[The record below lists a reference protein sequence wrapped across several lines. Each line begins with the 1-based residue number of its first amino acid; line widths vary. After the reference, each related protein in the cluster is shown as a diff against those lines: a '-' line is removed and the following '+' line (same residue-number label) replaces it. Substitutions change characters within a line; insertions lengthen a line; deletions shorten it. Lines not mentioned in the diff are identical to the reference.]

1 MTNSFDGDT
10 GPVMESTLKTLK
22 ELRVALLHLH
32 KMLLDIERYSYER
45 THGRVSPGTLLKLII
60 NHEQFAWLR
69 PVSGIIVSI
78 DELLDDEERKEKDA
92 RLLISQVRDLLV
104 PAETGTSFAMQYYN
118 AIQNNPDVVLLN
130 REISAILAG
139 SA

>member
-1 MTNSFDGDT
+1 MTNSFEGDA
-10 GPVMESTLKTLK
+10 GPVMESTLKTLN

-32 KMLLDIERYSYER
+32 KMLLDIERYSYEQS
-45 THGRVSPGTLLKLII
+45 HGRVSPGKLLKLII
-60 NHEQFAWLR
+60 EHEQFSWLR
-69 PVSGIIVSI
+69 PISGIIVSI

-104 PAETGTSFAMQYYN
+104 PAETGTPFARHYYN
-118 AIQNNPDVVLLN
+118 AIQNNPNVVLAHK
-130 REISAILAG
+130 EASAILAS

>member
-1 MTNSFDGDT
+1 MINSFDGDT
-10 GPVMESTLKTLK
+10 GPVMESTLKTLN

-32 KMLLDIERYSYER
+32 KMLLDIERYSYEQS
-45 THGRVSPGTLLKLII
+45 HGRVSPGKLLKLII
-60 NHEQFAWLR
+60 EHEQFSWLR

-104 PAETGTSFAMQYYN
+104 PAETGTPFARHYYN
-118 AIQNNPDVVLLN
+118 AIQNNPNVVLAHK
-130 REISAILAG
+130 EASAILAS

>member
-10 GPVMESTLKTLK
+10 GPVMESTLKTLN

-32 KMLLDIERYSYER
+32 KMLLDIERYRYEQ
-45 THGRVSPGTLLKLII
+45 THGRVSPGKLLKLII
-60 NHEQFAWLR
+60 EDEQFSWLR

-78 DELLDDEERKEKDA
+78 DELVDDEGRKEKDA

-104 PAETGTSFAMQYYN
+104 PAETGTPFARHYYN
-118 AIQNNPDVVLLN
+118 AIQNNPNVVLAHK
-130 REISAILAG
+130 EASAILAS